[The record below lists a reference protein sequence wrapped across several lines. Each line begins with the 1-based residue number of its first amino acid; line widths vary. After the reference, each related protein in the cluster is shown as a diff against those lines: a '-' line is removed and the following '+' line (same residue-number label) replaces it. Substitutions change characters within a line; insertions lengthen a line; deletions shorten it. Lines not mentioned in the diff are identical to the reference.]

1 MTDPI
6 RVLLADDHPALRIG
20 LRVLLEQAADV
31 QVVGETGDG
40 KDALAQIESLRPDVV
55 VLDCELPG
63 MTGAA
68 VAAEARRRGLPTRV
82 LALSAH
88 ADERYVRG
96 MIDAGAAGYLLKE
109 EAPGV
114 IVSAVRAAAQGE
126 GWFSPI
132 VAAQVAAWAR
142 GEKSPSPI
150 AELTERE
157 RQVLRLVAAG
167 KMNKEIGVTLG
178 ISEKTVEK
186 YVSDLF
192 AKLNVT
198 SRVEAAVLAVREG
211 LV

>member
-63 MTGAA
+63 MTGAM

-114 IVSAVRAAAQGE
+114 IVSAVRAAAKGAS
-126 GWFSPI
+126 WFSPI

-142 GEKSPSPI
+142 GEKVPSPI
-150 AELTERE
+150 ADLTERE
-157 RQVLRLVAAG
+157 HQVLRLVAAG
-167 KMNKEIGVTLG
+167 KMNKEIGAALG

-186 YVSDLF
+186 YLSELF
-192 AKLNVT
+192 AKLHVA
-198 SRVEAAVLAVREG
+198 SRVEAAVLAVRER

>member
-1 MTDPI
+1 MTPI

-63 MTGAA
+63 MTGAM

-114 IVSAVRAAAQGE
+114 IVSAVRAAAKGAS
-126 GWFSPI
+126 WFSPI

-142 GEKSPSPI
+142 GEKVPSPI
-150 AELTERE
+150 ADLTERE
-157 RQVLRLVAAG
+157 HQVLRLVAAG
-167 KMNKEIGVTLG
+167 KMNKEIGAALG

-186 YVSDLF
+186 YLSELF
-192 AKLNVT
+192 AKLHVA
-198 SRVEAAVLAVREG
+198 SRVEAAVLAVRER